1 MLEFAASLL
10 LFTEALATPK
20 PQGGTILRVPKHKR
34 MTSKDLVEEETSES
48 EKMMGNTEKLEVQ
61 NNAYSV
67 HAATKV
73 VQTRSPCLVC
83 GQFMG
88 FVKNRKVLSC
98 G

>member
-10 LFTEALATPK
+10 PFTEALATPK
-20 PQGGTILRVPKHKR
+20 PQGGTILRVPEHKR
-34 MTSKDLVEEETSES
+34 MMSKDLVEGETSES
-48 EKMMGNTEKLEVQ
+48 EKTMGNTEKLEVQ

-73 VQTRSPCLVC
+73 LQIRSPCLVC

-88 FVKNRKVLSC
+88 L
-98 G
+98 